1 MLHSNTLRASFWPFW
16 RSFIDMV
23 IRDIN
28 SFAPWISGRPKVE
41 NQSNGKPSSNLSCE
55 ALSVFD
61 GVTVKVQ
68 YIGDEDH
75 LLPTANNGTANG
87 VIKSSQQLLLGLEER
102 KKAAAEVTTVPLRQ
116 ALSANYKNTAVTT
129 VKNHSFI
136 GSITKY

>member
-1 MLHSNTLRASFWPFW
+1 MLDHCPVVMYVLRAEKYKCILGSVHC
-16 RSFIDMV
+16 ILC
-23 IRDIN
+23 
-28 SFAPWISGRPKVE
+28 ISIFSGKPKVKVE

-68 YIGDEDH
+68 YIGDED
-75 LLPTANNGTANG
+75 PANRTVSNGA
-87 VIKSSQQLLLGLEER
+87 IKSSQQLLLGLEER

-129 VKNHSFI
+129 TKNHSFL
-136 GSITKY
+136 GK

>member
-1 MLHSNTLRASFWPFW
+1 MLHSNTLRAYGDPSLLYGNKG
-16 RSFIDMV
+16 
-23 IRDIN
+23 DIN
-28 SFAPWISGRPKVE
+28 SFAPWISARPKVE
-41 NQSNGKPSSNLSCE
+41 NQTNGKPASNLSCE

-75 LLPTANNGTANG
+75 LLPAASNNGTANG

>member
-1 MLHSNTLRASFWPFW
+1 MIF
-16 RSFIDMV
+16 
-23 IRDIN
+23 
-28 SFAPWISGRPKVE
+28 SGKPSAERPAV
-41 NQSNGKPSSNLSCE
+41 SNGKAGGSGLSCE

-68 YIGDEDH
+68 YIGDEE
-75 LLPTANNGTANG
+75 NGTGTAPAENGISSTVANG

-116 ALSANYKNTAVTT
+116 ALSANYKNTVTT

-136 GSITKY
+136 GNELVRLRDFPPFPSLILCRFL